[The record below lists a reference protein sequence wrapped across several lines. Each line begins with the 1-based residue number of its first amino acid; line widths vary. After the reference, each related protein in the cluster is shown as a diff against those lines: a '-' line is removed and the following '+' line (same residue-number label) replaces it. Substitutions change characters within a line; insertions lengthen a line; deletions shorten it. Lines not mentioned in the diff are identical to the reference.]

1 MAKGISR
8 QLIIQAA
15 LELLDDVGIDGL
27 TARALAE
34 RLGVRAPALYWH
46 ISGKQEI
53 LDEMGT
59 EISRRVAAAMAA
71 EPATAGWRDGLAA
84 YARVLRA
91 EYLAH
96 KDGARTFSGIRITD
110 PAVLK
115 AQEEWG
121 RRWMASGLT
130 LVQLATATRLVTS
143 FVVGFVL
150 DEQAR
155 GRPGPPG
162 AGNDVAADAPLV
174 RATRPHLT
182 GGDERFALHLE
193 IVLTGLATHFAGAR
207 SS

>member
-1 MAKGISR
+1 M
-8 QLIIQAA
+8 IIRAA

-27 TARALAE
+27 TVRALGE

-46 ISGKQEI
+46 ISGKQEL

-71 EPATAGWRDGLAA
+71 EPPAAGWREGFAA
-84 YARVLRA
+84 YAWILRT

-96 KDGARTFSGIRITD
+96 KDGARTLSGIRITD
-110 PAVLK
+110 PEVLQ

-130 LVQLATATRLVTS
+130 LAQAATAGHLVTT

-150 DEQAR
+150 NEQAAK
-155 GRPGPPG
+155 RPE
-162 AGNDVAADAPLV
+162 ATVAEPDDLAAAPLLREA
-174 RATRPHLT
+174 RAQLS
-182 GGDERFALHLE
+182 GGDQRFADHLE
-193 IVLTGLATHFAGAR
+193 IVLTGLATQFAADGN
-207 SS
+207 S